1 MLVMSQISKSYV
13 TSTVETRALAGID
26 LHVTEGEFVALTGP
40 SGSGKTTLLNVAGL
54 LESPDSGTYKLD
66 GRDVSSLN
74 DRQRSRCRSELIGF
88 IFQGFNLL
96 PDLSVTDNIELPLRI
111 RGMKSGDRHAR
122 SSKALATVGLSNR
135 AAHYPSQLSG
145 GQQQRVAIARAI
157 AGSPKLILADEP
169 TGNLD
174 SGMSEQIMNL
184 LQEIN
189 QAGTTIMMVTHDVEH
204 AKRAARRVV
213 IRDGKLQED
222 ERNTESGLHGVAKPV
237 APAVTRPAQVAELA

>member
-13 TSTVETRALAGID
+13 TSTVETRALSSID
-26 LHVTEGEFVALTGP
+26 LHVGEGEFVALTGP

-54 LESPDSGTYKLD
+54 LESPDSGSYKLD

-96 PDLSVTDNIELPLRI
+96 PDLSVIDNIELPLRI
-111 RGMKSGDRHAR
+111 RGIKSSERRAR

-135 AAHYPSQLSG
+135 ASHYPSQLSG

-157 AGSPKLILADEP
+157 AGEPKLILADEP

-184 LQEIN
+184 LREIN

-204 AKRAARRVV
+204 AKKAARRVV

-222 ERNTESGLHGVAKPV
+222 VMNTEL
-237 APAVTRPAQVAELA
+237 APAVAPKQPAAAATRVPAVELA